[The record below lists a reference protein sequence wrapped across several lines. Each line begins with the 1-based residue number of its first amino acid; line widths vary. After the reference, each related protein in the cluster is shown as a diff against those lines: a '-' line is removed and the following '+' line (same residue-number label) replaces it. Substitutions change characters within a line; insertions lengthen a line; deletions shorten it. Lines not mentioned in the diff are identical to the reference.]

1 MRAFI
6 ILIAVLALSA
16 CAGQPRQGDPAP
28 VVRVTPRPEQAPT
41 PESAESAAE
50 DPAVAEPQTEVYAY
64 RDPAQLPAPEVVA
77 EPGPTGSTVPAL
89 VSEAPTQSPTPT
101 PAPVEQRPSAPSVR
115 SNAPAAIT
123 PPPPETPRTAA
134 VSTPQQAPA
143 QPAPAP
149 ASSVSAPDLPAAAEA
164 LARQAERQRQSGDYA
179 GAAASL
185 ERSLRIAPKQAY
197 LWNRLARVR
206 LEQGQTGQAGNLASR
221 SNNLAGEDAAV
232 RRDNWLIIADV
243 RRRAGDA
250 AGASEAERRASGG

>member
-6 ILIAVLALSA
+6 ILIAGLALSA

-50 DPAVAEPQTEVYAY
+50 ESAVPEPQTEVYAY
-64 RDPAQLPAPEVVA
+64 RDPAQLPASEVVA
-77 EPGPTGSTVPAL
+77 EPGPTGSGVPAL
-89 VSEAPTQSPTPT
+89 VSEAPTQSPVPM
-101 PAPVEQRPSAPSVR
+101 PAPVEQRPSAPSAR
-115 SNAPAAIT
+115 PSAPAAIT
-123 PPPPETPRTAA
+123 PPPPEAPRTAA
-134 VSTPQQAPA
+134 VTSPQQPPV

-149 ASSVSAPDLPAAAEA
+149 ISSVTAPELPAAAEA

-221 SNNLAGEDAAV
+221 SNNLAGDDAAV